1 MGVEN
6 KFLATP
12 RRFTGFCKLCLLVT
26 SGKLP
31 NIPWQILTTE
41 IWNSTARWMENF
53 RRRVTFTLWGQ
64 KNTSETHTPSGLALL
79 FNRWTF
85 KIKYQFSTLSV
96 SFFFIFQFEEFG
108 VKSKNI
114 LPSIIFF
121 FYLSA
126 WNDRYH
132 KVVFLPFVF
141 LLWLLFLLAL
151 LISRFP
157 SNFF

>member
-26 SGKLP
+26 SAKLP

-41 IWNSTARWMENF
+41 IWNSTARWMLKFPEESNIYP
-53 RRRVTFTLWGQ
+53 LGSE
-64 KNTSETHTPSGLALL
+64 TSETHTPSGLALL

-85 KIKYQFSTLSV
+85 KIKYQFSALSV

-121 FYLSA
+121 FYVSA
-126 WNDRYH
+126 WNDRYR

-157 SNFF
+157 WNFF